1 MNRPASLNALTLGMV
16 EDLAAAL
23 RRWADDPAVIAVV
36 IALISGVAVASQ
48 VMNVS

>member
-1 MNRPASLNALTLGMV
+1 MSIRSREGEVARGVGL
-16 EDLAAAL
+16 
-23 RRWADDPAVIAVV
+23 VIAVV